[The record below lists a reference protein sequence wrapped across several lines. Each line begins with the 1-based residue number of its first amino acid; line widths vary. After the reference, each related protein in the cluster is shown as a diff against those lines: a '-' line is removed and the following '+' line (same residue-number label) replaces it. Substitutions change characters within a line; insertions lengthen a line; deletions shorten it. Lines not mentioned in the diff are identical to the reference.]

1 MNGWRRAGRGDRLR
15 LVCRLAPHEANL
27 LRSLA
32 AEVRTMLASRA
43 DDAPQDE
50 LAELTNMRVG
60 PSAAPTDRVLARL
73 LPDFSRDD
81 PDLSAALRSLREP
94 ELIEAKDDAAS
105 VLLDTCPP
113 VGGRIELTVQQAD
126 AWLAALNDIRLALG
140 TILDVTE
147 DTPDDLPQDD
157 PQAPHLGVYHWL
169 TFVQDSLVQARST
182 VL

>member
-32 AEVRTMLASRA
+32 GEVRIMLTARA
-43 DDAPQDE
+43 GDAPQDE

-94 ELIEAKDDAAS
+94 ELIEAKDEAAGL
-105 VLLDTCPP
+105 LLDTCPP
-113 VGGRIELTVQQAD
+113 AGGKIELTVEQAD
-126 AWLAALNDIRLALG
+126 AWLTALNDIRLALG
-140 TILDVTE
+140 TILEVSE
-147 DTPDDLPQDD
+147 DTPDDLPQGD
-157 PQAPHLGVYHWL
+157 PSAAHLGVYHWL
-169 TFVQDSLVQARST
+169 TFVQDSLVQAR
-182 VL
+182 LAAL

>member
-32 AEVRTMLASRA
+32 GEVRTMLAARSG
-43 DDAPQDE
+43 DAPQDE
-50 LAELTNMRVG
+50 LAALTNMRVG
-60 PSAAPTDRVLARL
+60 PSDPPTDRVLARL

-81 PDLSAALRSLREP
+81 ADLSAALRSLREP
-94 ELIEAKDDAAS
+94 ELIEAKEDAAS
-105 VLLDTCPP
+105 LLLDTCPP
-113 VGGRIELTVQQAD
+113 AGGKVELTVGQAD

-147 DTPDDLPQDD
+147 DTPDDLPPGD
-157 PQAPHLGVYHWL
+157 PHAQHLGVYHWL
-169 TFVQDSLVQARST
+169 TFVQDSLVQARMAA
-182 VL
+182 L